1 MDYEAEYNN
10 RGRVPDHAAIV
21 EEWLTSSEAAR
32 AELAARAEMDLA
44 YDTASPRTTLD
55 LFWPEGADDRTPVAV
70 FIHGGYWRSFDNKA
84 FSFVARGLTGNGVA
98 VALPTY
104 DLCPAVSMAEI
115 VDEVRRACVWL
126 YRRLGRRF
134 AVGGHSAGGHLTA
147 AMLATD
153 WAAIDPALPQD
164 LVRHGMPI
172 SGLFELETLIGTT
185 LNADLRLDAA
195 EARRLSPLDQAPP
208 KDAVLDIVVGGD
220 ESRTFIKQS
229 RDFDARWSAAGAGT
243 RLDVAEGANHFSV
256 ILPLGDP
263 HSDLSRRFAALARAA
278 AAL

>member
-1 MDYEAEYNN
+1 
-10 RGRVPDHAAIV
+10 
-21 EEWLTSSEAAR
+21 
-32 AELAARAEMDLA
+32 
-44 YDTASPRTTLD
+44 
-55 LFWPEGADDRTPVAV
+55 
-70 FIHGGYWRSFDNKA
+70 
-84 FSFVARGLTGNGVA
+84 
-98 VALPTY
+98 
-104 DLCPAVSMAEI
+104 
-115 VDEVRRACVWL
+115 
-126 YRRLGRRF
+126 
-134 AVGGHSAGGHLTA
+134 
-147 AMLATD
+147 MLATD